1 MNRGVSHII
10 VNLKKNLFSC
20 DLLCFINTSE
30 SFLLILT
37 VGSISDAMRDN
48 VLPQKVV
55 TRTSTKLIY
64 IQFLFFLVAISAG
77 YHILLYVLF
86 QFGSK
91 MVDIRYFGGVILAK
105 NCHSQKRC
113 NCQMCI
119 TYNFLF
125 SYIAYIARMQCHQY
139 INFIQS
145 ITCK

>member
-1 MNRGVSHII
+1 MN
-10 VNLKKNLFSC
+10 
-20 DLLCFINTSE
+20 LLVL
-30 SFLLILT
+30 LLILT
-37 VGSISDAMRDN
+37 IRLIFDATRHN
-48 VLPQKVV
+48 VLPQKVL
-55 TRTSTKLIY
+55 TRTSVKLIY
-64 IQFLFFLVAISAG
+64 ILFLFFLVAISAG

-119 TYNFLF
+119 TYNFVF

-139 INFIQS
+139 INFISS
-145 ITCK
+145 ITCKYLHMRLQ